1 MLTDRERSA
10 VAVTVIRQHGEGVE
24 HFVAERIGALALAGD
39 QDGVV
44 AWRQIAQRVARLN
57 AEPPSRANA

>member
-1 MLTDRERSA
+1 MLTDWERWA

-39 QDGVV
+39 QEGAA
-44 AWRQIAQRVARLN
+44 AWRQVAQRVARLT
-57 AEPPSRANA
+57 AEPPSQADA